1 MQKQYQDYLK
11 KFTAKKDAILH
22 IPSLDLAGP
31 LGMISNLADMLQTD
45 LKAHPNQ
52 QVSETIRIIQKSS
65 QQGEQ
70 LTKEFMKQEFFESPE
85 TAVIKQRVDLV
96 QIIRKSREEYQQNQ
110 QLTGKKFHYLPATDT
125 LFLELDDLKFMQA
138 LNNLISNALKFTPD
152 GGEVTLVLKRILA
165 KN

>member
-1 MQKQYQDYLK
+1 
-11 KFTAKKDAILH
+11 
-22 IPSLDLAGP
+22 
-31 LGMISNLADMLQTD
+31 MLQTD

-70 LTKEFMKQEFFESPE
+70 LTKEFFESPE